1 MEQGLRIG
9 RCVIIMLH
17 FAEIKIV
24 NPTFD
29 LRLFQQLLAVV
40 VQNCVVVFTSV
51 WHIQFQM
58 RELCFNLMLRAVP
71 VLDDVR
77 VVEGFGRGGRLQQQ
91 VLSVLFTERAIHQD
105 IAVVESSHGHGAIVV
120 GIVIRWPKSISRGLV
135 PLISR
140 RRLVIR
146 DERR

>member
-1 MEQGLRIG
+1 MEQGLRVG
-9 RCVIIMLH
+9 RRMIVMLH

-24 NPTFD
+24 NPSFD
-29 LRLFQQLLAVV
+29 LRLIQQLLAVV
-40 VQNCVVVFTSV
+40 VHNCIVVFTSV

-58 RELCFNLMLRAVP
+58 RQLCFNLMLRTVP

-77 VVEGFGRGGRLQQQ
+77 VIEGFGRGGRLQQQ
-91 VLSVLFTERAIHQD
+91 VLCLLFTERAIHQD

-120 GIVIRWPKSISRGLV
+120 GIVILRPKSVSRGLV